1 MAVNETTGTAG
12 PDDGGSDDG
21 GAPELLPCG
30 RDAATV
36 WDRAEAG
43 VPPDEHERDCPYC
56 TATAA
61 DAMRLDAVVHRMAAA
76 PVEPPPAVL
85 ERAMD
90 KVRGA
95 LARDLREHE
104 LLTLASPLGP
114 VRLSRAA
121 AATVLRDAVDRMGDV
136 RARSCQVEQNEQI
149 DAGTT
154 VAMTVSALYGVDMRA
169 VAARVR
175 RMVIA
180 AGTQALGLPVGAVDV
195 TVVDVFGEGD
205 A

>member
-1 MAVNETTGTAG
+1 MNDPPVD
-12 PDDGGSDDG
+12 DDG
-21 GAPELLPCG
+21 APAELLPCG

-43 VPPDEHERDCPYC
+43 VPPDEHERGCPYC

-61 DAMRLDAVVHRMAAA
+61 DALRLDAVVHRMAAE

-90 KVRGA
+90 KVRVA
-95 LARDLREHE
+95 LTRELREHE
-104 LLTLASPLGP
+104 LLTLASPLGE

-121 AATVLRDAVDRMGDV
+121 AAAVLRDAVDRMGDA
-136 RARSCQVEQNEQI
+136 RARSCQVEQRA
-149 DAGTT
+149 AGTT
-154 VAMTVSALYGVDMRA
+154 VAMTVSARYGVDMRA

-175 RMVIA
+175 RMVLA

-195 TVVDVFGEGD
+195 TVVDVFGEGPT
-205 A
+205 